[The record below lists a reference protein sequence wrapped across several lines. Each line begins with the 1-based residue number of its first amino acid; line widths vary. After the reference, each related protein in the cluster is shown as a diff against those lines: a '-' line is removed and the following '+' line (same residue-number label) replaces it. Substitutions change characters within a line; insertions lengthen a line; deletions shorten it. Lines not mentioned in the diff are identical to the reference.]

1 MQFLASPCHYY
12 SNSSSSS
19 HLGAS
24 SFLDSAAVLLD
35 FGYLLLSLLRLP
47 NPPPGLFQA
56 MHDISLNQPTTW
68 AALIVARFLEGDHQ
82 SSNTSTTTG
91 SNGDGSSEVANKKG
105 STASSSSSSS
115 SASQGAAVVVA
126 ACGGASD
133 EGRSLGLRLLTVYMA
148 RLSAQT
154 SSSGL
159 GAAIRRNINS
169 VQSVSSSSSSSSS
182 SHSARF
188 AGPSGVSAKFYTTG
202 LTLVQR
208 SLAKHQVNNKKKLF
222 RSCFVDSKAFL
233 FLLERNS

>member
-12 SNSSSSS
+12 SGNNSSSS
-19 HLGAS
+19 HLGASSS

-82 SSNTSTTTG
+82 SSS
-91 SNGDGSSEVANKKG
+91 SNSGGDGTCEVTTSKRGNN
-105 STASSSSSSS
+105 SSSSSSS
-115 SASQGAAVVVA
+115 FNGVSVVA
-126 ACGGASD
+126 ACGGAND

-159 GAAIRRNINS
+159 GAAIRRNISS
-169 VQSVSSSSSSSSS
+169 VQSVASSSSSS

-202 LTLVQR
+202 LTLIQR
-208 SLAKHQVNNKKKLF
+208 SLIKHPVSEIKGI
-222 RSCFVDSKAFL
+222 V
-233 FLLERNS
+233 

>member
-12 SNSSSSS
+12 SNSSSS

-82 SSNTSTTTG
+82 SSSTSTST
-91 SNGDGSSEVANKKG
+91 SSSGDGSSEVANKKG

-115 SASQGAAVVVA
+115 GSASQGAAVVA
-126 ACGGASD
+126 ACGGAND

-169 VQSVSSSSSSSSS
+169 VQSVASSSSS

-202 LTLVQR
+202 LTLIQR
-208 SLAKHQVNNKKKLF
+208 SLTKHQVNKKKLF

-233 FLLERNS
+233 LLIERNS